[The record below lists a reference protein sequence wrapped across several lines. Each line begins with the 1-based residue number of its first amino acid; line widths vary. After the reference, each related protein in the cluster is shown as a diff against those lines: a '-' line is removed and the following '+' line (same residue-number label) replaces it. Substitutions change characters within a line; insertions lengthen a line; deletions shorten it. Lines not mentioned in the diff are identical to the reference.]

1 MTKCVNEKRCGSFK
15 LKIILHIWIN
25 VSCDISDGISIAD
38 TRSKSTQQ
46 VEEYKD
52 GHRVEFTDDTKECVD
67 QYGKL
72 MKG

>member
-1 MTKCVNEKRCGSFK
+1 
-15 LKIILHIWIN
+15 